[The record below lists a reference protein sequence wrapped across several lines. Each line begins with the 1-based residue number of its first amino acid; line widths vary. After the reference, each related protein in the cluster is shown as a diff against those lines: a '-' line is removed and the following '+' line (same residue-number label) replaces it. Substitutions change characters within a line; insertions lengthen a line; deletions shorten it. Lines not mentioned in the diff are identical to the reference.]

1 MANELKVQTSTIIY
15 APVNRVWKA
24 LTDPEL
30 IKEYLFGTNTTTDW
44 KKGSPITYS
53 GVYQGK
59 TYKDTGTIIDI
70 IPEKLLHTTH
80 YSSLS
85 GKEDKPENYHH
96 VIYELIE
103 DNGRTRV
110 NLTQDNISNEEEL
123 RHLQKNWYMVLDGM
137 KKLLEKSKP
146 ANG

>member
-1 MANELKVQTSTIIY
+1 MTNELKVQTSTIIY

-137 KKLLEKSKP
+137 KKLLEKSTP